1 MARLTALQALRN
13 VLATGWQSDAL
24 AHDAAVQAL
33 ILNGYD
39 EQAAVRAVNK
49 ALAEHFAITGAN

>member
-24 AHDAAVQAL
+24 ASDAAVQAL
-33 ILNGYD
+33 ILNGWD
-39 EQAAVRAVNK
+39 EQAAVRDVDK

>member
-1 MARLTALQALRN
+1 MARLTALQVLRD
-13 VLATGWQSDAL
+13 VLATGWKSDDL
-24 AHDAAVQAL
+24 AKDSAVQAL

>member
-1 MARLTALQALRN
+1 MARLTALQVLRD
-13 VLATGWQSDAL
+13 VLATGWKSDDL
-24 AHDAAVQAL
+24 AKDSAVQAL

-39 EQAAVRAVNK
+39 EKAAVRAVNK